1 VSIMSTK
8 LKNFKYLFKIP
19 SLVLWLLIAILTFL
33 LPDVI
38 IIYRYIEANFG
49 GSFAGKIPFFLVIVS
64 GTGYIA
70 CLLLMKKSLKNLFYL
85 LPCVVIVWFI
95 FTFQENPNK
104 HIHIPEYVLLAWLV
118 YAALSRDYRGSG
130 ILILVFVCTSM
141 LGLVDELEQGIHPG
155 RFYGLS
161 DMLVNTSSALI
172 GVFTIL
178 GLRRHSASD
187 WNWIVQLRTCKE
199 YLGFIFLGL
208 TCVGVSM
215 VYLFQVQANEGIS
228 ANVFPE
234 WLLVWNIFLLINA
247 PLIMYMYRSV
257 WQNNQGEKSILQDPI
272 SRQNLLSV
280 RLWLYSMIIIL
291 FYMHLLIAYTIITG
305 TIFK

>member
-1 VSIMSTK
+1 MMTI
-8 LKNFKYLFKIP
+8 LKNCRSLLKIP

-33 LPDVI
+33 LPNVI

-49 GSFAGKIPFFLVIVS
+49 GAFAGKIPFFLVIVS

-70 CLLLMKKSLKNLFYL
+70 CLLLMKKSLKNLLYL
-85 LPCVVIVWFI
+85 VPCVAIIWFI

-118 YAALSRDYRGSG
+118 YAALYRDYRGSG
-130 ILILVFVCTSM
+130 IFILVFVCTSM

-178 GLRRHSASD
+178 GLRKHSASD
-187 WNWIVQLRTCKE
+187 WNWIVQLRTCKG
-199 YLGFIFLGL
+199 YLGFIFQGL
-208 TCVGVSM
+208 ACVGVSM
-215 VYLFQVQANEGIS
+215 MYLFHVQANEGIS
-228 ANVFPE
+228 VNVFPG
-234 WLLVWNIFLLINA
+234 WLLVWNVFLLINA
-247 PLIMYMYRSV
+247 PLIMYMYRNV
-257 WQNNQGEKSILQDPI
+257 WQNNQGVNSILHDPI
-272 SRQNLLSV
+272 RRNNLLPV
-280 RLWLYSMIIIL
+280 RLWLYPMIIIL
-291 FYMHLLIAYTIITG
+291 FYMHLLIVYAIITG